1 MADLTQ
7 RFIDTLN
14 FHKEHPGAED
24 LDETGIAHVKIDQAH
39 ANHILSVIE
48 EHQAGKT
55 TDEEF
60 KQQLL
65 DILEHELFKPHETMS
80 KTMVRNIL
88 KHDFGINKDP
98 VPVPPAEP
106 TDTV

>member
-1 MADLTQ
+1 MADITQ

-14 FHKEHPGAED
+14 FHKDHPGAED
-24 LDETGIAHVKIDQAH
+24 LDEAGKAHVEIDQAH
-39 ANHILSVIE
+39 ANHILEVIRD
-48 EHQAGKT
+48 HQNGQT

-65 DILEHELFKPHETMS
+65 DILEHEDFEPHETMS

-88 KHDFGINKDP
+88 KHDFNINKDP
-98 VPVPPAEP
+98 VPEQPISG
-106 TDTV
+106 DTV